1 MLILPKSNIKLSLM
15 KKLLIAPIILAVL
28 ILSSCKS
35 TYVGGYSATP
45 NVSID
50 YNIKADLKIDT
61 TKVLQATSTTKI
73 YFNLIRIGD
82 NTFSDAFG
90 GNVGDREKS
99 AATYKA
105 LNGTGL
111 DIIVNPKYIVHV
123 KRGLFVKQIDAT
135 VAGYGAK
142 IQLK

>member
-1 MLILPKSNIKLSLM
+1 M
-15 KKLLIAPIILAVL
+15 KKFLIALVIITPLVM
-28 ILSSCKS
+28 SSCKT

-45 NVSID
+45 NVSMD
-50 YNIKADLKIDT
+50 YNIKPDLKIDT

-82 NTFSDAFG
+82 NTYSDAFG

-111 DIIVNPKYIVHV
+111 DIIVNPKYIVHI

>member
-1 MLILPKSNIKLSLM
+1 M
-15 KKLLIAPIILAVL
+15 
-28 ILSSCKS
+28 
-35 TYVGGYSATP
+35 
-45 NVSID
+45 
-50 YNIKADLKIDT
+50 
-61 TKVLQATSTTKI
+61 QATSTTNI
-73 YFNLIRIGD
+73 YFNLIRIVD

-90 GNVGDREKS
+90 WNVGDREKS

-105 LNGTGL
+105 LYGTGF

-142 IQLK
+142 VQLK

>member
-1 MLILPKSNIKLSLM
+1 MKTFFTYFLSFSM
-15 KKLLIAPIILAVL
+15 IIL
-28 ILSSCKS
+28 ISSCKS
-35 TYVGGYSATP
+35 SYVGGYSALP
-45 NVSID
+45 NLSID

-61 TKVLQATSTTKI
+61 TKVLQATSTTNI

-99 AATYKA
+99 AATYKS
-105 LNGTGL
+105 LYGTGF

-142 IQLK
+142 VQLK

>member
-1 MLILPKSNIKLSLM
+1 M
-15 KKLLIAPIILAVL
+15 KRFLIAPIILTAL

-35 TYVGGYSATP
+35 TYVGGYSAKP

-82 NTFSDAFG
+82 NTYSDAFG

-105 LNGTGL
+105 LFGTEF
-111 DIIVNPKYIVHV
+111 DIIVNPKYVVYV
-123 KRGLFVKQIDAT
+123 KRGLFVKKIEAT

>member
-1 MLILPKSNIKLSLM
+1 M
-15 KKLLIAPIILAVL
+15 KKYYYAPIILLLLVM
-28 ILSSCKS
+28 SSCKS
-35 TYVGGYSATP
+35 TYVGGYSAIP

-61 TKVLQATSTTKI
+61 TRVLQATSTTKI
-73 YFNLIRIGD
+73 YFNLLKIGD

-105 LNGTGL
+105 LFGTGL
-111 DIIVNPKYIVHV
+111 DIIVNPKYIVNV
-123 KRGLFVKQIDAT
+123 TRGLFIKQIDAT

-142 IQLK
+142 IHLK